1 MGVFAFAY
9 LAVYHP
15 LCLVFCSA
23 WRGLPAQQSHGVAT
37 GSWRRQVGVSSS
49 GAADASYNVH
59 PFCPRGLSPPVSPA
73 RDIKGFPVS
82 RLPPAFTGRLMYL
95 IAFSFFNVL

>member
-49 GAADASYNVH
+49 GAAFPLRARVQGN
-59 PFCPRGLSPPVSPA
+59 RGSGYKA
-73 RDIKGFPVS
+73 RGGSVRHI
-82 RLPPAFTGRLMYL
+82 
-95 IAFSFFNVL
+95 